1 MSIDATALEKILG
14 KTNRSYEESVQG
26 MAFMKQLCTKHDLNK
41 AAFISSGKRGAKK
54 QGDAS
59 NGRRYSQE
67 VALHFAQ
74 WADAALAVEIGE
86 ALALLISG
94 QVKTEDSIR
103 IATSVEAAIEK
114 GRDMAPMEIDGG
126 NLSLNETH
134 ETLGGMG
141 SFDIFSDQFQAIL
154 EQNERLVLQ
163 VEALKAVILDLTEMP
178 MGPSRE
184 AETDLPLWF
193 HERDLRISEG
203 MSRVSLAFG
212 TPPILY
218 LPRSVQDH
226 KERMSTD
233 YHIQEAETD
242 HPPPLMDVSASDQW
256 LAMAGLRMN
265 DDEEDFDFDD

>member
-1 MSIDATALEKILG
+1 MSVSLVLQPPSLKLERLQSILSQLNVSSDMSIDATALEKILG

-114 GRDMAPMEIDGG
+114 GRDMAPMEEISPSTRPTR
-126 NLSLNETH
+126 LSE
-134 ETLGGMG
+134 GW
-141 SFDIFSDQFQAIL
+141 DP
-154 EQNERLVLQ
+154 
-163 VEALKAVILDLTEMP
+163 LTSSLTSSR
-178 MGPSRE
+178 PSLSRM
-184 AETDLPLWF
+184 
-193 HERDLRISEG
+193 RDLSYRW
-203 MSRVSLAFG
+203 R
-212 TPPILY
+212 P
-218 LPRSVQDH
+218 
-226 KERMSTD
+226 
-233 YHIQEAETD
+233 
-242 HPPPLMDVSASDQW
+242 
-256 LAMAGLRMN
+256 
-265 DDEEDFDFDD
+265 

>member
-1 MSIDATALEKILG
+1 MTSTE
-14 KTNRSYEESVQG
+14 
-26 MAFMKQLCTKHDLNK
+26 H
-41 AAFISSGKRGAKK
+41 FITSGKRGAKK

-114 GRDMAPMEIDGG
+114 GREMAPMEIDGG

-134 ETLGGMG
+134 ETLRGMG
-141 SFDIFSDQFQAIL
+141 SFDIFPDQFQAIL

-184 AETDLPLWF
+184 AETNLPLWF

-203 MSRVSLAFG
+203 TSRVSLAFG

-218 LPRSVQDH
+218 LPRSVQWILKQTRRLD
-226 KERMSTD
+226 
-233 YHIQEAETD
+233 
-242 HPPPLMDVSASDQW
+242 
-256 LAMAGLRMN
+256 MAGSFFIVSSSFVSSLTSSRICASVLWA
-265 DDEEDFDFDD
+265 